1 VKSSGIWYAAG
12 AAVVGIGAW
21 LFFAKKAE
29 AQEPAPI
36 IDVITPPD
44 PDVIDKGNVPDE
56 ELKQFIFDSPP
67 MTQTDMD
74 RIRQF
79 LSDPRNVADWKAVAN
94 RLGQT
99 CLPGGSFVTADFA
112 PTSDGKAV
120 MRMVF
125 GYLGDID
132 PSAVKACMLRG
143 GV

>member
-36 IDVITPPD
+36 IDVITPPN
-44 PDVIDKGNVPDE
+44 PDVLDKGNTPDE
-56 ELKQFIFDSPP
+56 EWKQFIFDSPP
-67 MTQTDMD
+67 LTQTDVE

-79 LSDPRNVADWKAVAN
+79 MATPSNVADWKAAAN
-94 RLGQT
+94 KLAQA
-99 CLPGGSFVTADFA
+99 CLPWGNFVTADFA
-112 PTSDGKAV
+112 PASGGNAV
-120 MRMVF
+120 LRMVF
-125 GYLGDID
+125 SYVGDID